1 MTFSAS
7 LKEDL
12 LWDVARF
19 MVDSKPGHLILLP
32 GAAILAKSPDGSFML
47 QRHQFMGSRL
57 IDPTSDKIVAMVERW
72 CKEA

>member
-1 MTFSAS
+1 MTFTAS

-19 MVDSKPGHLILLP
+19 MVDSRPGDLMLLP

-57 IDPTSDKIVAMVERW
+57 IDPTSDKIVATVERW
-72 CKEA
+72 CAEA